1 MTRHII
7 HGLWEPL
14 IQKSQNDPLHRR
26 RVIFVVRR
34 RRECRIDVRS
44 QGGSRHADDKDSS
57 CSCVV
62 LGTCAETRT
71 SDDCFDVGNGAVIG
85 ARLHLGTS
93 SESSLMEDDPVRPA
107 TPSAAAQSDRC
118 WRRCD
123 DDAKRRPL
131 PARCRTPQLWTV
143 LSRAFD
149 CATYL

>member
-1 MTRHII
+1 MPMIKI
-7 HGLWEPL
+7 H
-14 IQKSQNDPLHRR
+14 HV
-26 RVIFVVRR
+26 RVW
-34 RRECRIDVRS
+34 
-44 QGGSRHADDKDSS
+44 
-57 CSCVV
+57 V
-62 LGTCAETRT
+62 LGTCAETRRT

-85 ARLHLGTS
+85 ARLHLGTA

-131 PARCRTPQLWTV
+131 PARCRTPQLWMV
-143 LSRAFD
+143 LSRAFN